1 MAEAV
6 TLQVEPRD
14 PQKNKGTGTR
24 AARRL
29 RAQGRVPA
37 IVYGHK
43 QTPQPISLAHD
54 DVLEIIIKH
63 STHLAQLK
71 IGDATEMVLVRDVQW
86 DHLGKGIVHIDFA
99 RVSAEESI
107 ETEVRLEVRG
117 AAPGVAAG
125 GVLEAVVHKLSVT
138 CRANAIPDSIRVDV
152 SHLEMGQD
160 IHVRDITPPEGVTI
174 NADPDLLLVHVV
186 APRVAEAAPA
196 AAEGEAASTEPE
208 VIGRKA
214 EEKEEE

>member
-29 RAQGRVPA
+29 RARGRVPA

-43 QTPQPISLAHD
+43 QTPQPISLARD
-54 DVLEIIIKH
+54 DVLEIIKR

-71 IGDATEMVLVRDVQW
+71 IADTTEMVLVRDVQW
-86 DHLGKGIVHIDFA
+86 DHLGKDIIHIDFA

-117 AAPGVAAG
+117 TPTGVAAG

-152 SHLEMGQD
+152 SHLEIGQD
-160 IHVRDITPPEGVTI
+160 IHVRDLTPPPGVTI
-174 NADPDLLLVHVV
+174 NADEDLLLVHVV
-186 APRVAEAAPA
+186 APRVAEVEAAP
-196 AAEGEAASTEPE
+196 AEGEAATEPE
-208 VIGRKA
+208 LIGRKA
-214 EEKEEE
+214 EEKEEEE